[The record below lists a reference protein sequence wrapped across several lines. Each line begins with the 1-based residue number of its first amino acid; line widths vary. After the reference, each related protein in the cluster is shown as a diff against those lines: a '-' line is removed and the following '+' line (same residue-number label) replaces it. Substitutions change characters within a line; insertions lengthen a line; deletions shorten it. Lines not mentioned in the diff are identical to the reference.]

1 MPPPGRVEAGK
12 EVGQQTATGCGSGV
26 QKLANPTRSGVPLRT
41 ESPRSIWGPGGSIR
55 HPDPRSYIFDSVT
68 LYLLS
73 VPETWMG
80 NGRDSGFEDLN
91 APRPQGRKR
100 RLNTALGWKVA
111 ASGRP
116 GPGAI
121 GAAEQ

>member
-1 MPPPGRVEAGK
+1 MD
-12 EVGQQTATGCGSGV
+12 Q
-26 QKLANPTRSGVPLRT
+26 
-41 ESPRSIWGPGGSIR
+41 
-55 HPDPRSYIFDSVT
+55 IFWDLSAFFVFPNNNIDN
-68 LYLLS
+68 LLS